1 VILTRVVPS
10 AHNAER
16 IDLGEGHALEALAAL
31 YTPPRPE
38 WLRLN
43 LVSSVNGSATGGDG
57 TSDSLT
63 NRADRTILRA
73 IRSLADV
80 VLVGAASVRAEGYHL
95 PKNSR
100 LAILTGTGDLD
111 GHKVRGDVEP
121 GRLLVICPAA
131 AVARAE
137 ASLDGL
143 AAEIIVV
150 DDVGARIAPT
160 DVIARL
166 RDRGLAHIVCEG
178 GPSLAG
184 QLLDADV
191 VDELCLSTGPVITS
205 AQLPLLGGAG
215 VADRR
220 LDLSQLLMDDA
231 SGLYARWLVP
241 RPAAGQPATGRSG
254 L

>member
-1 VILTRVVPS
+1 MLTRVVPPAS
-10 AHNAER
+10 DAER
-16 IDLGEGHALEALAAL
+16 IDLGGDGSLEALAAL
-31 YTPPRPE
+31 YTAPRPE

-43 LVSSVNGSATGGDG
+43 LVSSVNGSAAGGDG

-95 PKNSR
+95 PKDSR

-111 GHKVRGDVEP
+111 GHRVRGNVEP
-121 GRLLVICPAA
+121 GRLLVVCPAA

-137 ASLDGL
+137 ASLEGVS
-143 AAEIIVV
+143 AEIIAIH
-150 DDVGARIAPT
+150 DVGGRIAPAE
-160 DVIARL
+160 VIESL
-166 RDRGLAHIVCEG
+166 RGRGLAHIVCEG

-184 QLLDADV
+184 QLLDADL
-191 VDELCLSTGPVITS
+191 VDELCLSTGPVITT
-205 AQLPLLGGAG
+205 AQLPLFGGPGGPGGPA

-220 LDLSQLLMDDA
+220 LELSQLLMDDA

-241 RPAAGQPATGRSG
+241 RPSAG
-254 L
+254 